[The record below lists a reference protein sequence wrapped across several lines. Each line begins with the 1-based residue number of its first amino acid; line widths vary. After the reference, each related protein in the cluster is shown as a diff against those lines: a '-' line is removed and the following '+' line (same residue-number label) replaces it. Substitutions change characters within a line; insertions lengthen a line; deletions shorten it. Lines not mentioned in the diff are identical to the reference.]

1 MATERISDQQTDF
14 TALERSVVKGCR
26 AIKANQYYIYSAIIL
41 LALGYIAFLFR
52 GVVY

>member
-14 TALERSVVKGCR
+14 SALEKSVVKGYR
-26 AIKANQYYIYSAIIL
+26 AVKANQYYIYSAIIL
-41 LALGYIAFLFR
+41 ATLAYIAFLFR